1 MKVSELV
8 LHGVKPPTIQERE
21 ETPQLKLGFPA
32 TVLARLVKFFNSHIY
47 TSIVILSVALL

>member
-8 LHGVKPPTIQERE
+8 RHGVKPPTIQERE

-32 TVLARLVKFFNSHIY
+32 TVLARPVKFFNSHYI
-47 TSIVILSVALL
+47 TSL